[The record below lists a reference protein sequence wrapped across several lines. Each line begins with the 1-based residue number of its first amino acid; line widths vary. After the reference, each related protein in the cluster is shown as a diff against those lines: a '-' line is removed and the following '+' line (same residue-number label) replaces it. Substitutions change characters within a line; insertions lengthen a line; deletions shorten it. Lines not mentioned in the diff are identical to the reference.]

1 MKKGIHPNYHNV
13 EIAMTDG
20 STFKTR
26 SCIKTDRMVLD
37 IDSKSHPF
45 FTGKQV
51 LVDTAGRVDR
61 FNKRFEKA
69 QSIMES
75 KRNKS

>member
-1 MKKGIHPNYHNV
+1 MKKGIHPNYHTV
-13 EIAMTDG
+13 EIVMTDG
-20 STFKTR
+20 TTYKTR
-26 SCIKTDRMVLD
+26 SCYKSDKMTLE

-45 FTGKQV
+45 YTGKQK

-69 QSIMES
+69 KKIMEERRT
-75 KRNKS
+75 K